1 MHRRLIVAFLT
12 LAVAI
17 IALYGVPRVLMVAD
31 LVHASEQQYAKRMA
45 SMVGTVI
52 DAGGDAAAVDEKL
65 LARMI
70 IYGERVAYTAPDGT
84 TVTTGADAEPDDIT
98 GTSVVR
104 GGGTVTFTRS
114 GEIVN
119 ERVSKA
125 VTPVIMIGVGLLI
138 VATVAAIQL
147 ARSLSRPF
155 LRLLDTV
162 REIGRGN
169 LRPPKQSLGVP
180 EARAIDA
187 ALRESAQALEDRLRR
202 EHEFASNA
210 SHQLRTPITALRL
223 ELEDLSLWPET
234 PPVVRDQLDHAVRE
248 IDRLSDAIAQLLALA
263 RGDTPGAT
271 TFEPLAESLHES
283 AARWQAQADAAG
295 RAIRVA
301 RMPDGLGEAPAAA
314 SQIID
319 VLLHNALRHG
329 RGDITIDAERRAEY
343 VTVQVGDEGRRP
355 RGNSIFQRRAHRRS
369 DSAGEGIGLAL
380 SVELAESLGGH
391 LLLDGSSTTTFSL
404 MLPAR
409 G

>member
-1 MHRRLIVAFLT
+1 MRRRLIVAFLS

-17 IALYGVPRVLMVAD
+17 IALYGVPRVLIVAD
-31 LVHASEQQYAKRMA
+31 LVLASEQQYAKRMA

-52 DAGGDAAAVDEKL
+52 DQGGGSGTVNEKL
-65 LARMI
+65 LGGLI
-70 IYGERVAYTAPDGT
+70 IYGERVVYTASDGT
-84 TVTTGADAEPDDIT
+84 TVVAGSDVDADDIT
-98 GTSVVR
+98 GTSIVR
-104 GGGTVTFTRS
+104 SGGTVDFTRS

-119 ERVSKA
+119 ERISKA
-125 VTPVIMIGVGLLI
+125 VTPVIAIGAGLLLI
-138 VATVAAIQL
+138 AIIAAIQL

-169 LRPPKQSLGVP
+169 LRPPKQHLGVP
-180 EARAIDA
+180 EARAIDT
-187 ALRESAQALEDRLRR
+187 ALRESAQTLEDRLRR

-283 AARWQAQADAAG
+283 AARWQGQAHSLG
-295 RAIRVA
+295 RTIHVA
-301 RMPDGLGEAPAAA
+301 PMTGDLGDAPAAA

-319 VLLHNALRHG
+319 VLLHNALTHG

-343 VTVQVGDEGRRP
+343 VTVRVGDEGRRP
-355 RGNSIFQRRAHRRS
+355 RGNSIFQRRSHRRS

>member
-52 DAGGDAAAVDEKL
+52 DAGGDADTVDEKL
-65 LARMI
+65 LAGMI

-234 PPVVRDQLDHAVRE
+234 PPAVRDQLDHAVRE